1 MNADLADPEAEP
13 LVRFGA
19 SLTQTKQKNLNA
31 DYVDPEAEP
40 SVRFG
45 ASLTQTM

>member
-1 MNADLADPEAEP
+1 MNADLADCT
-13 LVRFGA
+13 RI
-19 SLTQTKQKNLNA
+19 KQKNLNA

-40 SVRFG
+40 SVRFV